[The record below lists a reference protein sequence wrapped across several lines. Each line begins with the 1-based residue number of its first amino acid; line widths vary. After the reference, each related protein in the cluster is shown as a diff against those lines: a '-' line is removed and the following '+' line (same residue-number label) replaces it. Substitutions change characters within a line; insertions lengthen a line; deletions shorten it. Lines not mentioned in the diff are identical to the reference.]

1 MNITANY
8 NEGITSKNDL
18 RIKDSVINITSVGNS
33 IKGKDSLAIMGAKIN
48 AQSQSDGLKSSN
60 AEEDGKGYIA
70 IESGEF
76 NITAVSDAIQ
86 AETELIINGGTFDI
100 KTGNGSGDTNA
111 ASSDQI
117 GGGFGRASEG
127 NSNKTEDSEKGVK
140 AGNKLIIND
149 GTITADCTDDTVHS
163 NGNIEIN
170 GGTLNLSSVTTVYML
185 TEN

>member
-33 IKGKDSLAIMGAKIN
+33 IKGKDSLAIMEAKIN
-48 AQSQSDGLKSSN
+48 AQSQSDGRNPQMPK
-60 AEEDGKGYIA
+60 KTKRVYRYR
-70 IESGEF
+70 SGEF

-111 ASSDQI
+111 ASFDQI
-117 GGGFGRASEG
+117 GGGSEERL
-127 NSNKTEDSEKGVK
+127 KEIPIKPRTVK
-140 AGNKLIIND
+140 RVLKQ
-149 GTITADCTDDTVHS
+149 
-163 NGNIEIN
+163 EIS
-170 GGTLNLSSVTTVYML
+170 LL
-185 TEN
+185 